1 LKKYVSLDDIQ
12 KAIDTLSCYKEEHH
26 KDGDLHFSMAI
37 AVHIMQNCLD
47 NIMYEIMDSQKG
59 EKLDS

>member
-1 LKKYVSLDDIQ
+1 LKKYISLDDIQ
-12 KAIDTLSCYKEEHH
+12 QAIDTLSCYKEEHH
-26 KDGDLHFSMAI
+26 SDGDIYFSMAI

-47 NIMYEIMDSQKG
+47 NIMYKIMDSKTG

>member
-1 LKKYVSLDDIQ
+1 MKKYVSLDDIQ
-12 KAIDTLSCYKEEHH
+12 MAIDNLSCYKEEHH
-26 KDGDLHFSMAI
+26 KDGDLYYAMAI

-47 NIMYEIMDSQKG
+47 NIMYEIMESQTG